1 MLDINKLAQNTGQ
14 VKELL
19 KYRIENVKLI
29 DDVIEANEERKRLQ
43 AKADQYR
50 QKKNELAKQ
59 VGRAKAQSDELSIK
73 ELLKEANDLQLD
85 LEDLEAQQNQC
96 ERRVK
101 DMLSRIPNIPDDDVP
116 VGIDELSNRELKK
129 WGEIRDFDFEPRS
142 HDEILTILNMWEPER
157 AAKISGRGF
166 PLLRNWGARL
176 ETALINFM
184 LDHNVSAG
192 AEQIWLPFA
201 VSSAALYGT
210 GNLPKF
216 GEDLFKIQDSDLYLN
231 PTAEVALTNIYR
243 EDIIDGN
250 KLPFRFTAFSPS
262 FRKEAGAY
270 GRETKGLIRVHQFN
284 KVELV
289 TVCRPEQSDSEHQR
303 MLETSEAILQKL
315 GLPYRVVTLSQGDM
329 GFSAAKTFDI
339 EVWLPSV
346 KSYREI
352 ASISNTR
359 DFQAR
364 RAQIKFKSPDTK
376 KNEFVHT
383 LNGSALAVGRTM
395 VALLENYQQ
404 KDGFVKIP
412 DALVPYLKS
421 ESIPLR
427 S

>member
-270 GRETKGLIRVHQFN
+270 GCETKGLIRVHQFN

-404 KDGFVKIP
+404 KDGSVKIP

>member
-1 MLDINKLAQNTGQ
+1 MLDINKLAQNTEQ
-14 VKELL
+14 IKELL
-19 KYRIENVKLI
+19 KYRIEDVKLI
-29 DDVIEANEERKRLQ
+29 DDVIEENESRKRLQ
-43 AKADQYR
+43 TKADQYR
-50 QKKNELAKQ
+50 QKRNELVKQ
-59 VGRAKAQSDELSIK
+59 VGIAKAQSDELSIK
-73 ELLKEANDLQLD
+73 GLLEEANSLQSD
-85 LEDLEAQQNQC
+85 LEALEAQQHRYENS
-96 ERRVK
+96 VK

-116 VGIDELSNRELKK
+116 IGADELSNRELKR

-184 LDHNVSAG
+184 LDHNISAG
-192 AEQIWLPFA
+192 TEQIWLPFA

-289 TVCRPEQSDSEHQR
+289 TVCRPEESNLEHQR

-315 GLPYRVVTLSQGDM
+315 GLPYRVVMLSQGDM

-339 EVWLPSV
+339 EVWLPSIG
-346 KSYREI
+346 SYREI

-404 KDGFVKIP
+404 KDGSIKIP
-412 DALVPYLKS
+412 DVLVPYLKR
-421 ESIPLR
+421 ENIPLH

>member
-1 MLDINKLAQNTGQ
+1 MLDINKLAQNIEH

-19 KYRIENVKLI
+19 KYRIENEMLI

-50 QKKNELAKQ
+50 HKKNELAKQ
-59 VGRAKAQSDELSIK
+59 VGTAKAQNDELSVK
-73 ELLKEANDLQLD
+73 NLLEDSSTVQLA
-85 LEDLEAQQNQC
+85 LEDLEARQHQY
-96 ERRVK
+96 EKSVK
-101 DMLSRIPNIPDDDVP
+101 EMLSRIPNIPDEDVP
-116 VGIDELSNRELKK
+116 VGADESSNREFKR
-129 WGEIRDFDFEPRS
+129 WGEIRDFDFAPRS
-142 HDEILTILNMWEPER
+142 HDEILTILNMWDPER

-184 LDHNVSAG
+184 LDHNISAG
-192 AEQIWLPFA
+192 TEQIWLPFA
-201 VSSAALYGT
+201 VSSGALFGT

-289 TVCRPEQSDSEHQR
+289 TVCRPEQSDSEHHR

-315 GLPYRVVTLSQGDM
+315 GLPYRVVVLSQGDM

-339 EVWLPSV
+339 EVWLPSI

-364 RAQIKFKSPDTK
+364 RAQIKFKSSDTK
-376 KNEFVHT
+376 KNDFVHT

-404 KDGFVKIP
+404 KDGSVEIP
-412 DALVPYLKS
+412 SVLVPYLKS
-421 ESIPLR
+421 ENIPPL